1 MQKRRRRR
9 VPRQKASRDGVDGG
23 AGGKEEFVVEIKVVG
38 ARHEEDVEMMWTSN
52 DGDDDDGDAEM
63 LLSSLDTTCRLWR
76 GRVRKPRPAQQRKMT
91 PKWLIL

>member
-23 AGGKEEFVVEIKVVG
+23 KEEFVVEIKVVG
-38 ARHEEDVEMMWTSN
+38 AHHEEDVEMMWTSN
-52 DGDDDDGDAEM
+52 DGDDDDGDAEIEM
-63 LLSSLDTTCRLWR
+63 LLSSLDTLCRLWR
-76 GRVRKPRPAQQRKMT
+76 ERVRKPRPAQQRKMT

>member
-9 VPRQKASRDGVDGG
+9 VPRQKASRDGVD
-23 AGGKEEFVVEIKVVG
+23 GGKEEFVVEIKVVG

-52 DGDDDDGDAEM
+52 DGDDDDGDAEIEM
-63 LLSSLDTTCRLWR
+63 LVSSLDTPCRLWR